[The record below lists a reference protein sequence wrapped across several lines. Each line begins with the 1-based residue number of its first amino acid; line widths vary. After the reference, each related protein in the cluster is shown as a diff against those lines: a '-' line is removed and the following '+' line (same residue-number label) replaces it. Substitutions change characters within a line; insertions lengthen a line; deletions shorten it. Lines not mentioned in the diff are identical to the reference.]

1 LMIDARL
8 SYTSAVT
15 WSLTLAGSGG
25 PAWSPVPGLSLDP
38 RQFTGSIGRADG
50 AWAWKVTGAIDR
62 WQASP
67 VLAISK
73 VALSI
78 TDDCN
83 ATGVACPSGSYF
95 LGMEGTAVV
104 SPPTGK
110 GFAVTS
116 QAVIGLG
123 AKGGFALEATAP
135 DIPLGPGMT
144 LTDASLQATSGM
156 PSDAIVSAIGAPQFD
171 TPASDGFRVAVS
183 AKMSVPGVGA
193 FGSVAASVTPDG
205 WSLAAF
211 DPDGVSLGA
220 GNGTQ
225 SNAYVA
231 WSSYSATMTV
241 DVPGLGTQTVRTVP
255 GALLVAGA
263 YETPSWFGKL
273 VGGAPP
279 QLFSVIQFDPSTGF
293 FSADIEVP
301 ASFALPAGSA
311 RLEMK
316 SVTLQV
322 RNDALGMRV
331 GVSARATLAVKSNGG
346 GMSEMPALDLT
357 MSYDL
362 TTTTATASLSY
373 TDPAG
378 WRDAFGV
385 DGLVV
390 REASI
395 SLMVNIATM
404 TPGLKLLAAADLP
417 KSLTGPFKVPESRVP
432 VVVGAELSA
441 TNSCVDIQVGDSAGT
456 TPVLSLGG
464 GSMSAAY
471 FEFIV
476 APTGCQLSP
485 ESALIPAGLSL
496 AFDGS
501 ILGVDVDVSA
511 SLGLA
516 PTTFDATA
524 EIGALSVGGLHLNDT
539 ALHVAYNSTTGDTD
553 VGLAGSMTMFG
564 SEIRV
569 DGALAQNGAV
579 TSGSLKMSQ
588 AGTFNVSGF
597 TMTDMVVDVAFA
609 TGPGVADASVNAAG
623 KVDIMGSK
631 VDVNEFKVELANGV
645 VEEVAFSI
653 DTTVNIDG
661 IGSAAGTFDMDYSAS
676 TGELNLDGA
685 VVMSTTAGLTI
696 GSPEKPATLAISPE
710 CVAFNGDLAMGD
722 LFTANLSG
730 TMIYRSGCTQPVRA
744 ASGQMLTGGPGDFS
758 FAASDVK
765 MSIAGFTTSGSVAMG
780 KVGADEYAT
789 VQTAL
794 TLGPQG
800 ASADAE
806 VAGAFQSNG
815 DFSLTGTSRL
825 DIAGFDLDLA
835 VRAWKQGSASAV
847 SGSAQMALAGNVVQV
862 DGEFRNQA
870 GAVHTTLKGSAPSF
884 GLGGFSVGS
893 ATVVVTQSPAE
904 ASVVADIDMK
914 VGSSKTGLL
923 SASGRV
929 TFLAAPDEVR
939 FYASLGSTL
948 GLPALGA
955 TM

>member
-1 LMIDARL
+1 
-8 SYTSAVT
+8 
-15 WSLTLAGSGG
+15 
-25 PAWSPVPGLSLDP
+25 
-38 RQFTGSIGRADG
+38 
-50 AWAWKVTGAIDR
+50 
-62 WQASP
+62 
-67 VLAISK
+67 
-73 VALSI
+73 
-78 TDDCN
+78 
-83 ATGVACPSGSYF
+83 
-95 LGMEGTAVV
+95 
-104 SPPTGK
+104 
-110 GFAVTS
+110 
-116 QAVIGLG
+116 
-123 AKGGFALEATAP
+123 
-135 DIPLGPGMT
+135 
-144 LTDASLQATSGM
+144 
-156 PSDAIVSAIGAPQFD
+156 
-171 TPASDGFRVAVS
+171 
-183 AKMSVPGVGA
+183 
-193 FGSVAASVTPDG
+193 
-205 WSLAAF
+205 
-211 DPDGVSLGA
+211 
-220 GNGTQ
+220 
-225 SNAYVA
+225 
-231 WSSYSATMTV
+231 
-241 DVPGLGTQTVRTVP
+241 
-255 GALLVAGA
+255 
-263 YETPSWFGKL
+263 
-273 VGGAPP
+273 
-279 QLFSVIQFDPSTGF
+279 
-293 FSADIEVP
+293 
-301 ASFALPAGSA
+301 
-311 RLEMK
+311 
-316 SVTLQV
+316 
-322 RNDALGMRV
+322 
-331 GVSARATLAVKSNGG
+331 
-346 GMSEMPALDLT
+346 
-357 MSYDL
+357 
-362 TTTTATASLSY
+362 
-373 TDPAG
+373 
-378 WRDAFGV
+378 
-385 DGLVV
+385 
-390 REASI
+390 
-395 SLMVNIATM
+395 
-404 TPGLKLLAAADLP
+404 
-417 KSLTGPFKVPESRVP
+417 
-432 VVVGAELSA
+432 
-441 TNSCVDIQVGDSAGT
+441 
-456 TPVLSLGG
+456 
-464 GSMSAAY
+464 
-471 FEFIV
+471 
-476 APTGCQLSP
+476 
-485 ESALIPAGLSL
+485 
-496 AFDGS
+496 
-501 ILGVDVDVSA
+501 
-511 SLGLA
+511 
-516 PTTFDATA
+516 
-524 EIGALSVGGLHLNDT
+524 
-539 ALHVAYNSTTGDTD
+539 
-553 VGLAGSMTMFG
+553 MFG

-653 DTTVNIDG
+653 DTTVKIDG

-685 VVMSTTAGLTI
+685 VVMSTTAGFTI

-789 VQTAL
+789 VQTSL

-955 TM
+955 TMAGTTTFTNCTDSSCGRTGPVSFVMAGTVGAGGFTFAPTVSMASDGSFSANAGVTGHACSGTANLGVARAQACFGYNVNLFIGSVAPYGALSTNASADVQYQTYKGSPWDKPWKWGWGSWRSYGANMGARMRLSPLQVCVDVLGSDVCVG